1 MAGALNLGVLG
12 LGGGLGLGLAG
23 AGAGAAVWVSAG
35 LCWARGSGLALELGW
50 RRAGGL
56 GGWGFWWLGAGLGS
70 SGKETEIG
78 KLKMERLCPVLWGWA
93 GHDLEVVSR
102 PEKRFPCFEFGG
114 PGLGWWDSLR
124 VAGAGGLGAA
134 GG

>member
-1 MAGALNLGVLG
+1 MG
-12 LGGGLGLGLAG
+12 LGGGLGLGLGLAG

-35 LCWARGSGLALELGW
+35 LWALGW
-50 RRAGGL
+50 PWSWAGGGL

-70 SGKETEIG
+70 SGFETEIG
-78 KLKMERLCPVLWGWA
+78 LLKMERLCPVLWGWA

-114 PGLGWWDSLR
+114 PVGQSSSGGGW
-124 VAGAGGLGAA
+124 GAGG
-134 GG
+134 